1 MQNPTLKVP
10 FRRRLVQW
18 VIRQPWL
25 KAIYRHI
32 PSSLRDR
39 VTTRL
44 NAPPALK
51 ELKEVRFANSEQ
63 WAAKKHPVTDAPVR
77 FFDTASEYGPQQG
90 VNVFAYLRGQ
100 FGLAE
105 CARMYARALLG
116 ARYPTA
122 LIDVDI
128 KLPHDWNDRSLDDYI
143 RDDAPHAVHLV
154 FINPDYLQ
162 AALDQIGEAR
172 LAGKYIIA
180 CWFWELENIPTSWLP
195 ALALVDEILVASQ
208 YVGDAFARVTDKPIL
223 CVPLPLSEVGDS
235 GLQRTD
241 FGIDERAF
249 VFMTSF
255 DFNSFVHRKNPFAV
269 VRAFQRAFPE
279 RRRRVQLLIKTS
291 NGHRNPE
298 RLRLLLDSIGD
309 DPRIIVRDHVLDR
322 ADVQALQR
330 CADVY
335 VSLHHAEG
343 FGLGLAECMAQGK
356 PVIGTAWSG
365 NMEFMDADNS
375 ALVGYTLVPVA
386 EGEYAHHEGQRWAAA
401 DEAEAAQWMRR
412 LADEPELARSM
423 GERARASVLKTL
435 SPERAAT
442 LLIDRLREINAHPP
456 IRHQAQA
463 APLPHQ
469 GNMH

>member
-1 MQNPTLKVP
+1 MHNTTLQVP

-25 KAIYRHI
+25 KAVYQHV
-32 PSSLRDR
+32 PASLRDR
-39 VTTRL
+39 VTSRL
-44 NAPPALK
+44 NAPV
-51 ELKEVRFANSEQ
+51 ELVGVRFANSER
-63 WAAKKHPVTDAPVR
+63 WAAKKQPVTDAPVR
-77 FFDTASEYGPQQG
+77 LFDQTTVFGPEQG

-116 ARYPTA
+116 AGYPTA

-128 KLPHDWNDRSLDDYI
+128 KLPHDWNDRSLDAYI
-143 RDDAPHAVHLV
+143 REDAPHGVHLV

-162 AALDQIGEAR
+162 ASLDQIGEAR

-195 ALALVDEILVASQ
+195 ALELVDEILVASQ

-223 CVPLPLSEVGDS
+223 CVPLPLSDVGDS
-235 GLQRTD
+235 GLQRAD
-241 FGIDERAF
+241 FGIDARAF

-269 VRAFQRAFPE
+269 IRAFQRAFPD
-279 RRRRVQLLIKTS
+279 RDRNVQLLIKTS

-298 RLRLLLDSIGD
+298 RLKLLLDSIGD
-309 DPRIIVRDHVLDR
+309 DARIVVRDHVLDR

-375 ALVGYTLVPVA
+375 ALVGYTLVPVE

-401 DEAEAAQWMRR
+401 DEGQAADWMRR
-412 LADEPELARSM
+412 LADEPGLADAI
-423 GERARASVLKTL
+423 GARARASVLQTL
-435 SPERAAT
+435 SPERAAAA
-442 LLIDRLREINAHPP
+442 LLARLSAINGTPQMSRNATATMTPP
-456 IRHQAQA
+456 QGS
-463 APLPHQ
+463 PH
-469 GNMH
+469 

>member
-1 MQNPTLKVP
+1 LHNTTFQVP

-25 KAIYRHI
+25 KALYQHV
-32 PSSLRDR
+32 PASLRDR
-39 VTTRL
+39 VTAPL
-44 NAPPALK
+44 NAPV
-51 ELKEVRFANSEQ
+51 ELPGVRFADSDR
-63 WAAKKHPVTDAPVR
+63 WAAKKQPVTDAPVR
-77 FFDTASEYGPQQG
+77 MFDQATVYGPEQG
-90 VNVFAYLRGQ
+90 VNIFAYLRGQ

-116 ARYPTA
+116 AGYPTA

-128 KLPHDWNDRSLDDYI
+128 KLPHDWNDRSLDAYI
-143 RDDAPHAVHLV
+143 RDDAPYGVHLV

-162 AALDQIGEAR
+162 ASLDQIGEAR

-180 CWFWELENIPTSWLP
+180 CWFWELENIPASWLP

-223 CVPLPLSEVGDS
+223 CVPLPLSDVGDS

-241 FGIDERAF
+241 FGIDADAF

-255 DFNSFVHRKNPFAV
+255 DFNSFVYRKNPFAV
-269 VRAFQRAFPE
+269 IRAFQAAFPD
-279 RRRRVQLLIKTS
+279 RSRNVQLLIKSS

-298 RLRLLLDSIGD
+298 CLALLFDCIGE
-309 DPRIIVRDHVLDR
+309 DPRIVVRDHVLDR

-335 VSLHHAEG
+335 VSLHRAEG

-365 NMEFMDADNS
+365 NMTFMDADNS
-375 ALVGYTLVPVA
+375 ALVGYTLVPVE
-386 EGEYAHHEGQRWAAA
+386 EGEYAHSEGQRWAAA
-401 DEAEAAQWMRR
+401 DEGQAADWMRR
-412 LADEPELARSM
+412 LADEPGLADAI
-423 GERARASVLKTL
+423 GARARDSVLQTL
-435 SPERAAT
+435 SPERSAAA
-442 LLIDRLREINAHPP
+442 LIARLSELIASRPP
-456 IRHQAQA
+456 ASES
-463 APLPHQ
+463 P
-469 GNMH
+469 